1 MFCWGFNYLLWY
13 TDDNKIQDGMVHM
26 KIYKAVKAG
35 WKRLPVRLLT
45 LILLMV
51 LPINVISIVVSGIV
65 FFNSVH
71 QIKDSYQRE
80 LDGGLTYFLNLIE
93 DMDHYYDSFVTE
105 YLEDLTIST
114 TPDGD
119 NMDCYEMLSSLK
131 TIFDYANFDGV
142 FYIYDREN
150 DRVYFKYNSD
160 RYTVN
165 EVEAMKRKLEK
176 LEEISDSRKDWGL
189 EHLGHYYFV
198 SRTNKYTN
206 YQIGL
211 YIDIEQSLEGTLG
224 QLATEGTEVYMKYKD
239 HMLKFADGGLVF
251 VENPTWDEVFEKSW
265 YEKNVF
271 WISDNHQHEVGVLI
285 PWNKYF
291 AGTQI
296 LYIVLFFVAIG
307 GILLLFGMW
316 KMLDRRVLV
325 PLYRLDCGMQEVE
338 KENFTFRIEQT
349 DKNETI
355 DFQYLYDS
363 FNHMMGEVEASR
375 EKEKKMYETE
385 LDNLKLQVNPH
396 MLLNSFNMIY
406 SLAQT
411 KNYEY
416 IQRYSLLLVEYFR
429 YVLRESNNL
438 VLLKKEMNF
447 VINYVEIQKIRFPNT
462 FSFVYQV
469 DEEVL
474 DALVPPLLIQNFVE
488 NSMKYGLIPGKS
500 IEILINVRKK
510 ENRMFISVTDTGR
523 GMNEEVLE
531 KISNGEVYLDKR
543 GEKHIGIW
551 NCRRRMEVFY
561 GSDTKFSIVS
571 KPEEG
576 TQVWIEIPLISQS
589 KEKEDG
595 R

>member
-1 MFCWGFNYLLWY
+1 
-13 TDDNKIQDGMVHM
+13 M
-26 KIYKAVKAG
+26 KIKEMVKYG
-35 WKRLPVRLLT
+35 WMRLPVRLLT
-45 LILLMV
+45 VIVFTV
-51 LPINVISIVVSGIV
+51 LPINMISIAVSGMV
-65 FFNSVH
+65 FFNSVR

-80 LDGGLTYFLNLIE
+80 LDGGLSYFSNLIE

-105 YLEDLTIST
+105 YLEDLTIRTSM
-114 TPDGD
+114 DGD
-119 NMDCYEMLSSLK
+119 RMACYEMLSSLK
-131 TIFDYANFDGV
+131 TIFDYAGFDGV
-142 FYIYDREN
+142 FYIYDRESG
-150 DRVYFKYNSD
+150 RVYFKYNSD
-160 RYTVN
+160 RYTVS
-165 EVEAMKRKLEK
+165 EVEAMKRKLAK
-176 LEEISDSRKDWGL
+176 LEEIPDSRKDWGL

-211 YIDIEQSLEGTLG
+211 YIDVEQSLAGTLG
-224 QLATEGTEVYMKYKD
+224 QLATDGIEVYLKYKE
-239 HMLKFADGGLVF
+239 HMLRFADGELVL
-251 VENPTWDEVFEKSW
+251 VEDQTWDEVFEKSW

-271 WISDNHQHEVGVLI
+271 WLSPTRQEEVGVLI
-285 PWNKYF
+285 PWNRYF

-296 LYIVLFFVAIG
+296 LYAALFFAAMEGIVL
-307 GILLLFGMW
+307 LYGMW
-316 KMLDRRVLV
+316 RMLQHRVLV
-325 PLYRLDCGMQEVE
+325 PLHRLDLAMQEVE
-338 KENFTFRIEQT
+338 KENFAFRIEHT
-349 DKNETI
+349 DKNETM
-355 DFQYLYDS
+355 DFQYLYKE

-375 EKEKKMYETE
+375 EKDKKMYETE

-411 KNYEY
+411 KNFEY

-429 YVLRESNNL
+429 YVLRESSNL
-438 VLLKKEMNF
+438 VLLKKEMDF
-447 VINYVEIQKIRFPNT
+447 VVNYVEIQNIRFPNT

-474 DALVPPLLIQNFVE
+474 DAWVPPLLIQNFVE
-488 NSMKYGLIPGKS
+488 NSMKYGLIPGKC

-510 ENRMFISVTDTGR
+510 EERMLISVTDTGR
-523 GMNEEVLE
+523 GMGEEVLN
-531 KISNGEVYLDKR
+531 KISNGEIYLDKR

-576 TQVWIEIPLISQS
+576 TQVWIELPLID
-589 KEKEDG
+589 KTEETADG

>member
-1 MFCWGFNYLLWY
+1 
-13 TDDNKIQDGMVHM
+13 M
-26 KIYKAVKAG
+26 KIYEAVRAG

-45 LILLMV
+45 TIIFMV
-51 LPINVISIVVSGIV
+51 LPINVISIVVSAMV
-65 FFNSVH
+65 FFNSVS

-80 LDGGLTYFLNLIE
+80 LDGGLTYFSNLIA

-105 YLEDLTIST
+105 HLEDLTIST
-114 TPDGD
+114 TANDD
-119 NMDCYEMLSSLK
+119 VMACYEMLSGLE

-142 FYIYDREN
+142 FYIYDRESG
-150 DRVYFKYNSD
+150 RVYFKYNSD
-160 RYTVN
+160 RYTVS

-176 LEEISDSRKDWGL
+176 LEEISDSKKDWGV

-211 YIDIEQSLEGTLG
+211 YIDIEQSMSGTLG
-224 QLATEGTEVYMKYKD
+224 QLSSDGTEVYMKYKD
-239 HMLKFADGGLVF
+239 YMLKFADGALSF
-251 VENPTWDEVFEKSW
+251 VEDQTWDEIFEKGL

-271 WISDNHQHEVGVLI
+271 WTSDNQQKVGVLI

-296 LYIVLFFVAIG
+296 LYAALFLAATGGVLLF
-307 GILLLFGMW
+307 FGMW
-316 KMLDRRVLV
+316 KILDRRVLV
-325 PLYRLDCGMQEVE
+325 PLYRLDHGMHELE
-338 KENFTFRIEQT
+338 KENYTFRIEQT

-355 DFQYLYDS
+355 DFKYLYDS
-363 FNHMMGEVEASR
+363 FNHMIGEVEASR

-411 KNYEY
+411 KNYEF

-429 YVLRESNNL
+429 YVLRESSNL
-438 VLLKKEMNF
+438 VLLRKEMNF
-447 VINYVEIQKIRFPNT
+447 VVNYVEIQKIRFPNT

-469 DEEVL
+469 DEDVL

-488 NSMKYGLIPGKS
+488 NAMKYGLIPGKS

-510 ENRMFISVTDTGR
+510 EDRMLISVTNTGR

-576 TQVWIEIPLISQS
+576 TQVWIEVPFIEQS
-589 KEKEDG
+589 REQEDG